1 MCFSNN
7 INAPAFQSI
16 KKRKEFVM
24 PDMFNMTPEMS
35 SYFNSL
41 PKNIQSSFVYSG
53 AKVNSLVDLKQLV
66 NKMEGK
72 DGSQFK

>member
-1 MCFSNN
+1 MHPLFKS
-7 INAPAFQSI
+7 F

-72 DGSQFK
+72 DGSQSK

>member
-1 MCFSNN
+1 MDFSNN
-7 INAPAFQSI
+7 INAPAFKHIQV
-16 KKRKEFVM
+16 RKEFVM

-72 DGSQFK
+72 DGSQNK

>member
-1 MCFSNN
+1 
-7 INAPAFQSI
+7 
-16 KKRKEFVM
+16 M

-41 PKNIQSSFVYSG
+41 PKNVQSSFVYSG

-72 DGSQFK
+72 DECQKQ